1 MRNLERR
8 LLALAGCCFALH
20 LASRIGFE
28 VGPGCILM
36 AQAQQATSSLL
47 VLNQGNATSSV
58 LLYDGST
65 GAFTGTF
72 ITLPNSIAGSS
83 GSYSRMIVGP
93 GSDLYLRWTGPR
105 DSRILLYEGTTGKSL
120 GTFATCTQ
128 AQCGGNFSGGMT
140 FGPDGNFYASVGDFS
155 GFTGRI
161 VRFNGST
168 GALLDVFVPPGRG
181 GLGAIDDFAFGADG
195 KLYVYSRS
203 LTGPSVLRFDGN
215 TGAFVDAFITG
226 MTDLPTTPGVTM
238 VFGPN
243 GPIYIGGQARLTHYD
258 QVTGLPLGVVV
269 ESGGSFMGFG
279 PDGNIYFLSGG
290 VDKYDGKTG
299 ASLGTLVP
307 RGSGGLNSPVWMAFS
322 SRSITIPTN
331 TIFYP
336 QLAVGGGYEVVLIL
350 NNTTETAWSGVAK
363 PLPNAGL
370 DYLNTVI
377 ALRPGETKKYVL
389 TGGTETVSTGLQI
402 IGDQGS
408 TASALAASY
417 FFNFLD
423 SGKLLDSTGV
433 PKGVP
438 ARKFTFPVE
447 RSGVIDTG
455 FAIRRLPDQP
465 DSPITLTLFD
475 ATGSQVGE
483 TSTASD
489 FAKFITQFFTQLP
502 AEFLGSVVA
511 QSDDDFYLVVIRLEQ
526 TADGFQ
532 LTSVPAEPN

>member
-1 MRNLERR
+1 
-8 LLALAGCCFALH
+8 
-20 LASRIGFE
+20 
-28 VGPGCILM
+28 M
-36 AQAQQATSSLL
+36 A
-47 VLNQGNATSSV
+47 
-58 LLYDGST
+58 
-65 GAFTGTF
+65 
-72 ITLPNSIAGSS
+72 
-83 GSYSRMIVGP
+83 
-93 GSDLYLRWTGPR
+93 
-105 DSRILLYEGTTGKSL
+105 
-120 GTFATCTQ
+120 
-128 AQCGGNFSGGMT
+128 
-140 FGPDGNFYASVGDFS
+140 FGPDGNFYASVGDWS
-155 GFTGRI
+155 GFVGRI

-195 KLYVYSRS
+195 NLYVYSRS

-215 TGAFVDAFITG
+215 TGAFVDSFITG
-226 MTDLPTTPGVTM
+226 VTGMPSTPGVRM
-238 VFGPN
+238 VFGPD
-243 GPIYIGGQARLTHYD
+243 GRLYIGGQERLLRSD
-258 QVTGLPLGVVV
+258 QGNGQTLGVFV
-269 ESGGSFMGFG
+269 ESGGSFVGFG

-290 VDKYDGKTG
+290 VDKYDGRTG

-307 RGSGGLNSPVWMAFS
+307 SGSGGLNAPVWMAFS
-322 SRSITIPTN
+322 SPSITIPTN

-370 DYLNTVI
+370 SYLKLVI

-389 TGGTETVSTGLQI
+389 TGGTETTSTGLQI

-408 TASALAASY
+408 LASALAVSY

-423 SGKLLDSTGV
+423 NGKLLDSTGV

-438 ARKFTFPVE
+438 ARKFAFPVE

-455 FAIRRLPDQP
+455 LAIRRLPGQT

-483 TSTASD
+483 ISTASD
-489 FAKFITQFFTQLP
+489 FAKFITQFFAQLP

-511 QSDDDFYLVVIRLEQ
+511 QSDGDFYLVVIRLEK
-526 TADGFQ
+526 TAAGFQ
-532 LTSVPAEPN
+532 LTSVPAEPY